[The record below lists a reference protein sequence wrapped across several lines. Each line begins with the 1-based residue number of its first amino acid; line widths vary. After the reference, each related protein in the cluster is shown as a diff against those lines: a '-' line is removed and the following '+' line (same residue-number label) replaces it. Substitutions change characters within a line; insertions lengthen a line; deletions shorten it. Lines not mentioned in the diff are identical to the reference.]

1 MAGKPRKRID
11 YAGWSVDIFSNDPK
25 IDKLLDAQGWIGFGI
40 YFYLCQMAFGSEG
53 YFYEWCY
60 DLCATTARKMGG
72 GVGAGT
78 VKETVDYCLQIGLF
92 DRGLFDR
99 WGVLTSRG
107 IQKSYLVVLKS
118 KNRKGTE
125 IIEEYWLLDTSNV
138 KDYQGVIFVRKN
150 SQLLG
155 ENSDSLAVNDN
166 SLGENGN
173 SLEQK
178 KSKVKSSKEYIS
190 SVETPAEPKPATVAF
205 DEQSFEIRCVDMLI
219 GSCLKTFPNSKVPQT
234 LSEKQK
240 WAIEID
246 RMKRLDGRTEV
257 DIMSALNYAV
267 SDSFWQGNIRSTK
280 KFREKFETLIVRS
293 RTKSKQNNSNQFNQ
307 FQQNNYDFDSIEQKL
322 LAKK

>member
-92 DRGLFDR
+92 DKGLFDR

-118 KNRKGTE
+118 KNRRGTE
-125 IIEEYWLLDTSNV
+125 IIEEYWLLDKSDN
-138 KDYQGVIFVRKN
+138 KDYQGVVFVRKN
-150 SQLLG
+150 NQLLG
-155 ENSDSLAVNDN
+155 ENTDIQTDN
-166 SLGENGN
+166 GHSLGENGD
-173 SLEQK
+173 SLAQK
-178 KSKVKSSKEYIS
+178 KSKVKSSREDNIS
-190 SVETPAEPKPATVAF
+190 CAIPEESHDDF
-205 DEQSFEIRCVDMLI
+205 FERIWKLYPINKGKGRISKTKKQVLQRIGYEELERCVNRFVQTMENEHRDKQYWMH
-219 GSCLKTFPNSKVPQT
+219 GSTFFNSGYVDYLDKNWADTEHSIKVNKPVP
-234 LSEKQK
+234 K
-240 WAIEID
+240 
-246 RMKRLDGRTEV
+246 
-257 DIMSALNYAV
+257 N
-267 SDSFWQGNIRSTK
+267 
-280 KFREKFETLIVRS
+280 KFTGFEQRE
-293 RTKSKQNNSNQFNQ
+293 
-307 FQQNNYDFDSIEQKL
+307 YDFDDIEEGL

>member
-92 DRGLFDR
+92 DKGLFDR

-125 IIEEYWLLDTSNV
+125 IIEEYWLLDTFNER
-138 KDYQGVIFVRKN
+138 DYQGVVFVRKN

-155 ENSDSLAVNDN
+155 ENDDSLAVNSH
-166 SLGENGN
+166 SLKENGN
-173 SLEQK
+173 SLGQK
-178 KSKVKSSKEYIS
+178 KSKVKSSKEDIT
-190 SVETPAEPKPATVAF
+190 VATPAEPKQTTISFP
-205 DEQSFEIRCVDMLI
+205 DDSFEIRCVDMLI
-219 GSCLKTFPNSKVPQT
+219 DSCLKTFPNSKVPRS
-234 LSEKQK
+234 LEERQK
-240 WAIEID
+240 WAIEIE
-246 RMKRLDGRTEV
+246 RMKRLDNRTEK
-257 DIMSALNYAV
+257 DIMQALKYAIN
-267 SDSFWQGNIRSTK
+267 DSFWKTNTRSTK
-280 KFREKFETLIVRS
+280 KFREKFETLIVQS
-293 RTKSKQNNSNQFNQ
+293 RGKSGNTSNQFNQ
-307 FQQNNYDFDSIEQKL
+307 MMHNTYDYDALERDL
-322 LAKK
+322 LGK